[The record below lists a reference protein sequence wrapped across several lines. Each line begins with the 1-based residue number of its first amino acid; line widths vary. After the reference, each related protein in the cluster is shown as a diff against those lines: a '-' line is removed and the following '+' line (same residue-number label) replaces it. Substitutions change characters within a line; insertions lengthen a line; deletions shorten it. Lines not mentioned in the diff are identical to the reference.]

1 MRSIIHRRL
10 VAISAFALF
19 TALSCGTAGAMV
31 DPSPNF
37 RRIPMPDQF
46 TALREGS
53 RGIEVYNVRKR
64 LMRLGF
70 PSGDLS
76 VTYDPAL
83 RMTVWAFQKANGLR
97 PVNRIDP
104 PTWRALLHP
113 RPIRPLVR
121 NGESERTEIDL
132 RRQLLTVWS
141 GGRPVLVSHISTG
154 AGRSY
159 CVRGHCGFAE
169 TPVGDFRAGQRA
181 PGWSTGILGSM
192 FHPVYFNGGI
202 AVHGSTLVPRYPAS
216 HGCVRVPLHNA
227 VALYRL
233 LRPGH
238 PVHVRRSPLH
248 DEHRPATGRE
258 RNPRTPD
265 GRRDASRDTSRDTGP
280 ALRPAPGR
288 NATPGR
294 NVPRNAASGRD
305 PLRDATPGP
314 DVPRNAPVG

>member
-1 MRSIIHRRL
+1 MRSTIHRCL
-10 VAISAFALF
+10 VTGPTFALV
-19 TALSCGTAGAMV
+19 TALFCGTAGAMV

-37 RRIPMPDQF
+37 RRVPLPDQF
-46 TALREGS
+46 TAIREGS
-53 RGIEVYNVRKR
+53 RGIEVYNVKKR
-64 LMRLGF
+64 LKRLGF
-70 PSGDLS
+70 PPGNLTL
-76 VTYDPAL
+76 TYDPAL

-104 PTWRALLHP
+104 PTWHALLHP

-141 GGRPVLVSHISTG
+141 RGRPVLVSHISTG
-154 AGRSY
+154 AGRPY
-159 CVRGHCGFAE
+159 CEKGHCGFAE
-169 TPVGDFRAGQRA
+169 TPAGDFRAGQRA

-227 VALYRL
+227 VDLYRL

-238 PVHVRRSPLH
+238 PVHVRRPHLRDGHHQES
-248 DEHRPATGRE
+248 GRE
-258 RNPRTPD
+258 PDLRTPG
-265 GRRDASRDTSRDTGP
+265 GRRGTSRDPGP
-280 ALRPAPGR
+280 ALRLAR
-288 NATPGR
+288 
-294 NVPRNAASGRD
+294 
-305 PLRDATPGP
+305 
-314 DVPRNAPVG
+314 